1 MRQFVHKTVFDR
13 LGKILLLFALLL
25 SCAGLQ
31 AQTFGGGSGTATD
44 PYLISSQ
51 QELEQIYQMMSA
63 TNQFAGTHFLLTND
77 LVLTNFRPFYNIYTT
92 FSGHF
97 DGGGHTIH
105 FVSVDTSSRYN
116 MLFSVLKGPGL
127 LENLTVSSDSLPS
140 STGGGGVV
148 GSAIGGAVIR
158 NCVNMIDIYVTA
170 GYGYTGGVL
179 ARLHESTVENCV
191 NKGDIYILNPNNEVV
206 EMCVG
211 GISGTSGGG
220 VVRSCVNYGNIYPY
234 SGDVGGIVGRSSGVI
249 ENCRNYGIIFDT
261 LLGPEA
267 SGTWIHYSAAV
278 GGIVGI
284 QDGYDY
290 PIRDDKC
297 IRGCSNYGSI
307 TLKLHNAYAGGIVGQ
322 VVSSPITACANA
334 GDIHL
339 DCTDWNYVGGI
350 GGLLHANRNFDDTT
364 NRYTTSHCVNT
375 GNLTSTIL
383 PDAYGQL
390 HGLSYAGGIG
400 GYYGDQLSH
409 CMNAGSVE
417 GDLVGGIVG
426 SGYPNYDSLRVITT
440 LDHCLNV
447 GQVTTTRASY
457 EAYTMGRY
465 AQCGMACYYDKQ
477 MCTALKDDHW
487 GRNPSRGLTTLQLVD
502 GDTLTQEL
510 HWKAYAGMYPWPR
523 ELGDNTIAHAAA
535 TPVFL
540 RQSPNPNFTSARPD
554 NYTSLDSVTAV
565 DSCFSLGSGWR
576 NTSWW
581 QAGNHSVQVQG
592 TNYPQIVGSGMDTLC
607 LYIGDTLL
615 KKVIVNIQ
623 NANPDCHC
631 IYNHV
636 DDTVVT
642 NGLWW
647 VDGNLYENDTHR
659 PTYYQDRAPEC
670 DTLRHLELIGAPYT
684 PPDSVVLHLYDTI
697 CHGDTLWFEARPFA
711 NAGVYR
717 SVHPAQG
724 YDTIVWLH
732 LYVDSGPVVTIDYEA
747 IDDTVFRI
755 DLDAEPGIVSWTA
768 SPADNTLWGQENA
781 RTLFVSPIQ
790 TTRYDVSLQYDDPDQ
805 CANSASVTIAVH
817 RIIPDN
823 PLYAPD
829 VFTPGAETNNRFLVK
844 GKDVVS
850 FEMYIFNRW
859 GMEVWHTNDINE
871 GWDGRH
877 RGADCPQAA
886 YVYLVRYTTLGA
898 PREKK
903 SLIGTVSLLR

>member
-1 MRQFVHKTVFDR
+1 MRQFVYKTVLDR
-13 LGKILLLFALLL
+13 LGKILLLLVLLL
-25 SCAGLQ
+25 SCAESQ
-31 AQTFGGGSGTATD
+31 AQTFGGGSGTAED

-77 LVLTNFRPFYNIYTT
+77 LVLTNFRPFSRMFYAT

-97 DGGGHTIH
+97 DGGGHNIH
-105 FVSVDTSSRYN
+105 YVSFDTSATYN
-116 MLFSVLKGPGL
+116 ALFYTLQGPGV
-127 LENLTVSSDSLPS
+127 LENLTVSSDSLLL
-140 STGGGGVV
+140 
-148 GSAIGGAVIR
+148 GSGIVHIAIDGATIR
-158 NCVNMIDIYVTA
+158 NCVNLADVSEYD
-170 GYGYTGGVL
+170 GSCGGVVNH
-179 ARLHESTVENCV
+179 LHTSTMENCV
-191 NKGDIYILNPNNEVV
+191 NRGTVYMLSPVNTLIL
-206 EMCVG
+206 MGVG
-211 GISGTSGGG
+211 GIAGMSSAG
-220 VVRSCVNYGNIYPY
+220 VILHCENYGNVFHYGGAI
-234 SGDVGGIVGRSSGVI
+234 GGIVGRSSGVI
-249 ENCRNYGIIFDT
+249 ENCRNYGEIFDT
-261 LLGPEA
+261 NFRAHTVNTPNTYDL
-267 SGTWIHYSAAV
+267 V
-278 GGIVGI
+278 GGIVGF
-284 QDGYDY
+284 QDGFDY
-290 PIRDDKC
+290 PYRDDKR
-297 IRGCSNYGSI
+297 IVGCSNYGTI
-307 TLKLHNAYAGGIVGQ
+307 TLKSHQSYVGGIVGTLT
-322 VVSSPITACANA
+322 SSPITTCANA

-339 DCTDWNYVGGI
+339 YYTEYGYVGGI
-350 GGLLHANRNFDDTT
+350 GGQLHMNVRFDDTT
-364 NRYTTSHCVNT
+364 RYVTSHCVNT
-375 GNLTSTIL
+375 GNLTATML
-383 PDAYGQL
+383 PDGS
-390 HGLSYAGGIG
+390 GLPTYLSFVGGIS
-400 GYYGDQLSH
+400 GYYGDRLSH
-409 CMNAGSVE
+409 CMNAGSIM
-417 GDLVGGIVG
+417 GDHAGGIVG
-426 SGYPNYDSLRVITT
+426 QGLAIYFYPDYDNLIVVTT
-440 LDHCLNV
+440 MDHCLNV
-447 GQVTTTRASY
+447 GQVKASRLSS
-457 EAYTMGRY
+457 EAYTMGRK
-465 AQCGMACYYDKQ
+465 AKCVEACYYDKQ
-477 MCTALKDDHW
+477 MCTAAQDDQY
-487 GRNPSRGLTTLQLVD
+487 GRDASRGLTTLQLVD

-554 NYTSLDSVTAV
+554 NYTSIDSVTAV

-581 QAGNHSVQVQG
+581 QAGSHSVQVQG
-592 TNYPQIVGSGMDTLC
+592 TNYPQIVGLGMDTLC

-615 KKVIVNIQ
+615 KKVFVNIQ

-697 CHGDTLWFEARPFA
+697 CHGDTLLFESRLLTS
-711 NAGVYR
+711 AGRYC

-732 LYVDSGPVVTIDYEA
+732 LFVDYGPVITIDYEA
-747 IDDTVFRI
+747 IDDSLFRI

-768 SPADNTLWGQENA
+768 SPTDSTLWGQEHA
-781 RTLFVSPIQ
+781 RTLFVSPLQ
-790 TTRYDVSLQYDDPDQ
+790 TTRYDVSLQYDDPSQ
-805 CANSASVTIAVH
+805 CANKASVTIVVET
-817 RIIPDN
+817 PEY
-823 PLYAPD
+823 PLYAPN

-850 FEMYIFNRW
+850 FEMFIFNRW

-877 RGADCPQAA
+877 KGIDCPQAA
-886 YVYLVRYTTLGA
+886 YVYRVHYSTLAA

-903 SLIGTVSLLR
+903 TFVGTVSLVR